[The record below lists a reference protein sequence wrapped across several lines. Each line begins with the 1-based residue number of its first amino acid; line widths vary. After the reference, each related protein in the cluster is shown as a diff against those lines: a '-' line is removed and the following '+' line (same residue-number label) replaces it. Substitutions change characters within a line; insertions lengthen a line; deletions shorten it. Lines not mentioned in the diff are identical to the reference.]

1 MSSPNTVWTL
11 LVYKIPTQPSRLRLQ
26 IWRKLQAMGGLYVQN
41 AACLL
46 PSRPDLDE
54 NMKYVAA
61 QIEEMGGSCYLFSA
75 SALLPG
81 SAERLM
87 EEFRAQAD
95 SQLEE
100 IIVRLD
106 RVSAALD
113 AAASPSALEDA
124 EGELKRERVAYLR
137 ARRLAFFGSTQEAE
151 VDTRLETLKRSLDEL
166 YRSGK

>member
-1 MSSPNTVWTL
+1 MSSPTTDWTL
-11 LVYKIPTQPSRLRLQ
+11 LVYKIPTQPSRLRLL
-26 IWRKLQAMGGLYVQN
+26 IWRKLLAMGALYVQN

-54 NMKYVAA
+54 NMQYIAA

-81 SAERLM
+81 SGERLA

-95 SQLEE
+95 NQLDE
-100 IIVRLD
+100 IIGRLD
-106 RVSAALD
+106 RVSDALD
-113 AAASPSALEDA
+113 TAASPSALERA
-124 EGELKRERVAYLR
+124 EGELKRERIAYLR
-137 ARRLAFFGSTQEAE
+137 ARRLAFFGSTKEAE
-151 VDTRLETLKRSLDEL
+151 VDARLDTLKRSLDEL

>member
-1 MSSPNTVWTL
+1 MSSPQSVWTL
-11 LVYKIPTQPSRLRLQ
+11 LVYKIPTQPSRLRLH

-54 NMKYVAA
+54 NMQYIAA

-81 SAERLM
+81 SVERLM

-95 SQLEE
+95 TQLQE
-100 IIVRLD
+100 IVKRLD
-106 RVSAALD
+106 SISSALD
-113 AAASPSALEDA
+113 ATASPDVLEQA

-137 ARRLAFFGSTQEAE
+137 ARRLAFFGSTKESE
-151 VDTRLETLKRSLDEL
+151 VDARLDALKRSLDKL

>member
-1 MSSPNTVWTL
+1 MSSQQTVWTV
-11 LVYKIPTQPSRLRLQ
+11 LVYRIPTQPSRLRLL
-26 IWRKLQAMGGLYVQN
+26 IWRKLQAMGALYLQN

-54 NMKYVAA
+54 NMQYIAA

-75 SALLPG
+75 SPLLPG
-81 SAERLM
+81 STERLV

-95 SQLEE
+95 SHLDE
-100 IIVRLD
+100 IIERLD
-106 RVSAALD
+106 EISAALEG
-113 AAASPSALEDA
+113 AASPSALERA

-137 ARRLAFFGSTQEAE
+137 ARRLAYFGATNEAE
-151 VDTRLETLKRSLDEL
+151 VDARLDALKRSLDEL